1 MNAEVLAYAES
12 KMGTQDGDGQCATLA
27 SDAESAAGAEPWYD
41 LGPTGA
47 NDDYVWGNL
56 VATVAPNGST
66 AGIAPGDVIQFHD
79 VTTSQTV
86 TLPNGGTE
94 TTTTTAM
101 HHTAIVVSVTGNVIT
116 LLQQNVGTG
125 PNAMDVQLGSID
137 TTTML
142 AGSILYV
149 YSPMPA

>member
-1 MNAEVLAYAES
+1 
-12 KMGTQDGDGQCATLA
+12 MGIQDGDGQCATLA
-27 SDAESAAGAEPWYD
+27 VDAEAAAGAKPFYD
-41 LGPTGA
+41 LGPSG
-47 NDDYVWGNL
+47 DDVDYVWGNL
-56 VATVAPNGST
+56 VATVGPNGST

-79 VTTSQTV
+79 VTTSQTI

-94 TTTTTAM
+94 TTTTEAV

-125 PNAMDVQLGSID
+125 ATAMDVQLGSID

-149 YSPMPA
+149 YSPTPA